1 MSASGGGTIV
11 PAVLR
16 AGAILD
22 ALAEGEGRPLSV
34 SELAR
39 QVGVPKSSTA
49 NLCASLEEAGLIAR
63 GPAGGYLLGRKLAVL
78 GGRYLSTVNQVTEF
92 YQQCRT
98 LERIS
103 RETARVAVLEGL
115 DVLYL
120 ARYDGAA
127 PLRLTANIGD
137 RFPATCTATGKA
149 LLATLDPAV
158 VRDRLSGVSAL
169 PRLTER
175 SLATIP
181 QLMDELARVR
191 ELGYAVDDEETTAG
205 VLCLSMPVGRFKT
218 ERAPFAVSVTLLK
231 ARADEATREAML
243 GELAHLVDSLNNPM
257 QPPWDTP
264 HA

>member
-11 PAVLR
+11 PAVVR

-22 ALAEGEGRPLSV
+22 VLADGEGRAMSV

-49 NLCASLEEAGLIAR
+49 NLCASLEEAGLISR
-63 GPAGGYLLGRKLAVL
+63 GQSGGYVLGRKLAVL

-158 VRDRLSGVSAL
+158 VRDRLAGVSAL

-175 SLATIP
+175 SLATVP
-181 QLMDELARVR
+181 ALMDELSRVR

-205 VLCLSMPVGRFKT
+205 VFCLAMPLGRFKA

-231 ARADEATREAML
+231 ARADEATRKDML
-243 GELAHLVDSLNNPM
+243 DELAQLLDSLDNPM
-257 QPPWDTP
+257 QPPWGKP

>member
-1 MSASGGGTIV
+1 MNASGGGTIV

-22 ALAEGEGRPLSV
+22 ALAEGEGRPMSV

-63 GPAGGYLLGRKLAVL
+63 GQGGYLLGRKLAVL

-158 VRDRLSGVSAL
+158 VRDRLSGVAAL

-175 SLATIP
+175 SLATVP
-181 QLMDELARVR
+181 ELMDELAKVR

-231 ARADEATREAML
+231 ARADESTRKGML
-243 GELAHLVDSLNNPM
+243 DELAHLVDSLGNPM
-257 QPPWDTP
+257 QPPWDLP